1 MRPAS
6 VHLNRMPSLWS
17 RRFTVVF
24 VDRTSGV
31 GRRATIH
38 LGWTLATVAF
48 LFTVPVL
55 VGLGIRWA
63 TVAEIA
69 SLRSSAETLGMENA
83 SYRDATGQLATQIV
97 SLQGVIDELAVRA
110 NLDPAAARAMQ
121 KLPAVVKDRAMG
133 GEQASTR
140 RQAVV
145 AAAALA
151 FPEDSF
157 NVLRNALGR
166 LELGLRNVR
175 YDVERREALAAATPS
190 IWPTVGWVSSWF
202 GPRPDPFSGDRG
214 DHLAL
219 DISTD
224 KGSPVLATA
233 DGVVQSAEWNGNYGN
248 LLVIDHGFGIKTKY
262 GHLAGFA
269 VKAGAKVRRGDLVG
283 YVGATGRATG
293 PHLHFEILANGQL
306 IDPAGFLSS
315 PR

>member
-1 MRPAS
+1 
-6 VHLNRMPSLWS
+6 MPSIWS

-63 TVAEIA
+63 TVAEID
-69 SLRSSAETLGMENA
+69 SLRSAVTTLGAENA
-83 SYRDATGQLATQIV
+83 NFKGATGELATQIV
-97 SLQGVIDELAVRA
+97 SLQGVIEDLAVRA

-121 KLPAVVKDRAMG
+121 KLPAVIKDRAMG
-133 GEQASTR
+133 GDETAPR
-140 RQAVV
+140 RSAMV
-145 AAAALA
+145 AAALA
-151 FPEDSF
+151 APEDTF
-157 NVLRNALGR
+157 GLLRDALGR
-166 LELGLRNVR
+166 LELGLRSVR
-175 YDVERREALAAATPS
+175 TDVERREALAAATPS

-202 GPRPDPFSGDRG
+202 GHRQDPFTGDG
-214 DHLAL
+214 GQHSAL

-224 KGSPVLATA
+224 KGSPVISTA
-233 DGVVQSAEWNGNYGN
+233 DGVVESAEWNGNYGN
-248 LLVIDHGFGIKTKY
+248 LLVIDHGFGIKTRY

-269 VKAGAKVRRGDLVG
+269 AKAGTRVRRGDLVG

-293 PHLHFEILANGQL
+293 PHLHYEILANGQL
-306 IDPAGFLSS
+306 INPFGYLGSL
-315 PR
+315 R

>member
-1 MRPAS
+1 
-6 VHLNRMPSLWS
+6 MPSIWS

-63 TVAEIA
+63 TVAEID
-69 SLRSSAETLGMENA
+69 SLRSSVTTLGAENA
-83 SYRDATGQLATQIV
+83 NFKGATGELATQIV
-97 SLQGVIDELAVRA
+97 SLQGVIEELAVRA

-121 KLPAVVKDRAMG
+121 KLPAVIKDRAMG
-133 GEQASTR
+133 GDETAPR
-140 RQAVV
+140 RSAMV
-145 AAAALA
+145 AAALA
-151 FPEDSF
+151 APEDTF
-157 NVLRNALGR
+157 GVLRDALGR

-175 YDVERREALAAATPS
+175 TDVERRQALAAATPS

-202 GPRPDPFSGDRG
+202 GHRQDPFTGDG
-214 DHLAL
+214 GQHSAL

-224 KGSPVLATA
+224 KGSPVVATA
-233 DGVVQSAEWNGNYGN
+233 DGVVESAEWNGNYGN
-248 LLVIDHGFGIKTKY
+248 LLVIDHGFGIKTRY

-269 VKAGAKVRRGDLVG
+269 AKAGSRVRRGDLVG

-293 PHLHFEILANGQL
+293 PHLHYEILANGQL
-306 IDPAGFLSS
+306 INPSWYLGI
-315 PR
+315 RR